1 MKHTFILL
9 LGAMLSLQG
18 QAQDKQMQF
27 QNTIKVE
34 AGDSHADIIAKA
46 AHVVPSPN
54 QLAALQNEFIAF
66 IHFGP
71 NSFTRLEWGSGK
83 GRPESLRPERARHE
97 SVVRGHESRRHEN
110 GDPDGQAP

>member
-46 AHVVPSPN
+46 AHVVPSPYRR
-54 QLAALQNEFIAF
+54 QRQMCI
-66 IHFGP
+66 
-71 NSFTRLEWGSGK
+71 RD
-83 GRPESLRPERARHE
+83 RPA
-97 SVVRGHESRRHEN
+97 
-110 GDPDGQAP
+110 

>member
-46 AHVVPSPN
+46 AHLS
-54 QLAALQNEFIAF
+54 L
-66 IHFGP
+66 IHI
-71 NSFTRLEWGSGK
+71 
-83 GRPESLRPERARHE
+83 
-97 SVVRGHESRRHEN
+97 
-110 GDPDGQAP
+110 

>member
-46 AHVVPSPN
+46 AHVC
-54 QLAALQNEFIAF
+54 
-66 IHFGP
+66 
-71 NSFTRLEWGSGK
+71 
-83 GRPESLRPERARHE
+83 LRPTSWQHYKTSLSPSSISDRTVSPGWNGEAERKTRK
-97 SVVRGHESRRHEN
+97 SST
-110 GDPDGQAP
+110 

>member
-71 NSFTRLEWGSGK
+71 NSFTRLEWGSGI
-83 GRPESLRPERARHE
+83 RPERARHG

>member
-18 QAQDKQMQF
+18 QAQDKQKPF

-46 AHVVPSPN
+46 AHVVP
-54 QLAALQNEFIAF
+54 
-66 IHFGP
+66 
-71 NSFTRLEWGSGK
+71 
-83 GRPESLRPERARHE
+83 
-97 SVVRGHESRRHEN
+97 
-110 GDPDGQAP
+110 

>member
-18 QAQDKQMQF
+18 QAQDKQIPF

-54 QLAALQNEFIAF
+54 QLAALPSSISGRTVLPAWNGEAERK
-66 IHFGP
+66 
-71 NSFTRLEWGSGK
+71 TRKS
-83 GRPESLRPERARHE
+83 ST
-97 SVVRGHESRRHEN
+97 
-110 GDPDGQAP
+110 

>member
-71 NSFTRLEWGSGK
+71 NSFTRLEWGSGRK
-83 GRPESLRPERARHE
+83 TRKS
-97 SVVRGHESRRHEN
+97 ST
-110 GDPDGQAP
+110 

>member
-1 MKHTFILL
+1 MRHTFILL

-18 QAQDKQMQF
+18 QAQDKQLPF

-54 QLAALQNEFIAF
+54 QLAALQNEFIA
-66 IHFGP
+66 ISSISGRTVLP
-71 NSFTRLEWGSGK
+71 AWNGEAERKTRKS
-83 GRPESLRPERARHE
+83 ST
-97 SVVRGHESRRHEN
+97 
-110 GDPDGQAP
+110 

>member
-18 QAQDKQMQF
+18 QAQDKQMKF
-27 QNTIKVE
+27 QNTIPVE
-34 AGDSHADIIAKA
+34 ASDSHATIIEKA
-46 AHVVPSPN
+46 AHVVPTPN

-71 NSFTRLEWGSGK
+71 TVLPAWNGEAARKTRKS
-83 GRPESLRPERARHE
+83 ST
-97 SVVRGHESRRHEN
+97 
-110 GDPDGQAP
+110 